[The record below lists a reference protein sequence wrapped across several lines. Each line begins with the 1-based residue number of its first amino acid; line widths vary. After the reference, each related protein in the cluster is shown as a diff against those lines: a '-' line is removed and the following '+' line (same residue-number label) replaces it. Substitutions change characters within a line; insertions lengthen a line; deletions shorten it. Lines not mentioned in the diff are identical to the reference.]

1 MTDKPSDRTVAG
13 APLPFQALDTE
24 GRIVAVNHHWEKLTG
39 YSESEMLGHYYA
51 ELVPEDHIE
60 GFMGKWKTLAET
72 GELSGAD
79 CFIRRKDGAILNVRV
94 FSSLDSEGGQAD
106 CMLVDITGF
115 RKTER
120 DLKESE
126 ERFRNLFEL
135 EPTPILIHDG
145 AKTVLANSA
154 CATFLGY
161 ESPQALEGVPVASFV
176 HPDDRAVV
184 AERVRRMMR
193 DNWTAPAVTERFVR
207 PDGTIAC
214 GEILASPVMFDG
226 QRMIH
231 VIAIDLSERMA
242 AEQALSESESSFRSL
257 FEYSG
262 DAIIVHDGRT
272 VSLANRRAR
281 SVFGLDYDADVRGID
296 LFDFVHPASHDEA
309 EDRIAALLSGNPR
322 PQILEMRLL
331 KADGTDWYAEAR
343 SVVLPIGGK
352 PYVSTL
358 LSDLTDRRRAEQ
370 ELASY
375 RDQLEVLL
383 AQRTESLERAMRQ
396 LDAVTA
402 VVSRTVEMR
411 DPYTAGH
418 QRRVAALAREI
429 AQKMGMDPEDIGY
442 LEVAA
447 HLHDVGKVSVPAE
460 ILSRPSKL
468 GELEFELVKCHVE
481 AGYEIVRSANL
492 PEPVAEIVYQHHERL
507 DGSGYPRGLV
517 SADLLPGARILMVA
531 DVVEAMCTH
540 RPYRPA
546 LGFACALEE
555 ISAGSGDLFDP
566 DVVAACH
573 AVVESGF
580 VFTDE
585 F

>member
-1 MTDKPSDRTVAG
+1 MTDKPSSRTVAG

-24 GRIVAVNHHWEKLTG
+24 GRIVAVNRHWEELTG

-51 ELVPEDHIE
+51 ELVPKDRLE
-60 GFMGKWKTLAET
+60 GFMGKWKTLSET

-79 CFIRRKDGAILNVRV
+79 CFIRHKDGTILNVRV
-94 FSSLDSEGGQAD
+94 FSSLNPEVGQAD

-120 DLKESE
+120 ALKESE

-145 AKTVLANSA
+145 VRTVLANSA
-154 CATFLGY
+154 CAAFLGY
-161 ESPQALEGVPVASFV
+161 ESSEALEGVPVASFV
-176 HPDDRAVV
+176 HPDDRSVV
-184 AERVRRMMR
+184 AERVQRMMR

-207 PDGTIAC
+207 LDGTIAC
-214 GEILASPVMFDG
+214 GEIFASPVTFDG

-231 VIAIDLSERMA
+231 VIALDLSERMA
-242 AEQALSESESSFRSL
+242 AEQALSDSESSFRSL

-272 VSLANRRAR
+272 VSLANRTAR
-281 SVFGLDYDADVRGID
+281 SVFGFEYDADVTGIG
-296 LFDFVHPASHDEA
+296 LYDFIHPDSHDMA
-309 EDRIAALLSGNPR
+309 EDRITALFTGEAR
-322 PQILEMRLL
+322 PKTAEMRLL

-383 AQRTESLERAMRQ
+383 AQRTESLERAMQQ

-429 AQKMGMDPEDIGY
+429 AEKMGMDSEDVGY

-460 ILSRPSKL
+460 ILSRPSQL

-546 LGFACALEE
+546 LGFACALEA
-555 ISAGSGDLFDP
+555 ISAGSGELFDP

>member
-1 MTDKPSDRTVAG
+1 MTDKPSSRTVAG

-24 GRIVAVNHHWEKLTG
+24 GRIVAINRHWEELTG
-39 YSESEMLGHYYA
+39 YSEREMLGHYYT
-51 ELVPEDHIE
+51 ELVPENHLE
-60 GFMGKWKTLAET
+60 GFMGRWAELAET
-72 GELSGAD
+72 GELSGVD
-79 CFIRRKDGAILNVRV
+79 CFIRRKDETILNVRV
-94 FSSLDSEGGQAD
+94 FSSLDEESGLAD

-120 DLKESE
+120 DLSESE
-126 ERFRNLFEL
+126 GRFRNLFEL

-154 CATFLGY
+154 CAAFLGY
-161 ESPQALEGVPVASFV
+161 ESPEALEGVPVASFV
-176 HPDDRAVV
+176 HPDDQSVV
-184 AERVRRMMR
+184 GQRVRRMMQ
-193 DNWTAPAVTERFVR
+193 DNWTAPAATERFVR
-207 PDGTIAC
+207 PDGTIVC
-214 GEILASPVMFDG
+214 GEIIASPVMFDG

-231 VIAIDLSERMA
+231 VIALDLSERMA

-272 VSLANRRAR
+272 VSLANRSARA
-281 SVFGLDYDADVRGID
+281 VFGFDYDEDVTGIT
-296 LFDFVHPASHDEA
+296 LFDFIHPDSHDIA
-309 EDRIAALLSGNPR
+309 EDRISALLNGEAR
-322 PQILEMRLL
+322 PKTVEMRLL

-375 RDQLEVLL
+375 RDQLEILL
-383 AQRTESLERAMRQ
+383 AQRTESLERVTQQ

-418 QRRVAALAREI
+418 QRRVAALARQI
-429 AQKMGMDPEDIGY
+429 AEKMGMDSEQVDY

-460 ILSRPSKL
+460 ILSRPSRL

-517 SADLLPGARILMVA
+517 SADLIPGARILMVA

-546 LGFACALEE
+546 LGFASALEE
-555 ISAGSGDLFDP
+555 IAAGSGDLFDP

-573 AVVESGF
+573 AVVEGGF
-580 VFTDE
+580 VFIDE

>member
-1 MTDKPSDRTVAG
+1 MTDKTIDRTVAG

-24 GRIVAVNHHWEKLTG
+24 GRIVAVNRHWEELTG

-51 ELVPEDHIE
+51 ELVPEDHLK
-60 GFMGKWKTLAET
+60 GFMGKWTILAET
-72 GELSGAD
+72 GELAGAD
-79 CFIRRKDGAILNVRV
+79 CFIRRKDGVVLNVRV
-94 FSSLDSEGGQAD
+94 FSRFDPEVGQAD

-120 DLKESE
+120 DLKDSE

-135 EPTPILIHDG
+135 EPNPILIHDG
-145 AKTVLANSA
+145 VRTVLANPA
-154 CATFLGY
+154 CAAFLGY
-161 ESPQALEGVPVASFV
+161 DNSGELEGVAVADLM
-176 HPDDRAVV
+176 HPDDLPVV

-214 GEILASPVMFDG
+214 GETIASPVMFDG

-231 VIAIDLSERMA
+231 VIAVDLSERMA

-262 DAIIVHDGRT
+262 DSIVVHDGRT

-281 SVFGLDYDADVRGID
+281 SVFGLDYDADVTGMA
-296 LFDFVHPASHDEA
+296 LFDFVHPDSRDQA
-309 EDRIAALLSGNPR
+309 EDRIAALLSGDAR
-322 PQILEMRLL
+322 PQVLEMRLL
-331 KADGTDWYAEAR
+331 KADGSDWYAEAR

-358 LSDLTDRRRAEQ
+358 LSDLTDRRRVEQ
-370 ELASY
+370 ELAGY

-383 AQRTESLERAMRQ
+383 VQRTESLERAMEQ

-418 QRRVAALAREI
+418 QRRVAALALQI
-429 AQKMGMDPEDIGY
+429 ARKMGMDSEDVGH

-447 HLHDVGKVSVPAE
+447 HLHDVGKISVPAE
-460 ILSRPSKL
+460 ILSRPSVL
-468 GELEFELVKCHVE
+468 GVLEFELVKCHVE
-481 AGYEIVRSANL
+481 AGYEIVRSAKL

-507 DGSGYPRGLV
+507 DGSGYPRGLK
-517 SADLLPGARILMVA
+517 SPDLLPGARILMVA

-546 LGFACALEE
+546 LGFAIALQE
-555 ISAGSGDLFDP
+555 ISAGSGHLFDR

-573 AVVESGF
+573 AVVEDGF

>member
-1 MTDKPSDRTVAG
+1 VA
-13 APLPFQALDTE
+13 
-24 GRIVAVNHHWEKLTG
+24 INHHWEELTG
-39 YSESEMLGHYYA
+39 YSESEMLGHFYA
-51 ELVPEDHIE
+51 ELVPESHLE
-60 GFMGKWKTLAET
+60 GFRGRWTELAET
-72 GELSGAD
+72 GELSGVD
-79 CFIRRKDGAILNVRV
+79 CFIRRKDGTILNVRV
-94 FSSLDSEGGQAD
+94 FSSLDRELGVAD

-120 DLKESE
+120 DLTESE

-145 AKTVLANSA
+145 ARTVLANSA
-154 CATFLGY
+154 CAAFLGY
-161 ESPQALEGVPVASFV
+161 ESPRALEGVSVASFV
-176 HPDDRAVV
+176 HPDDRPVV

-193 DNWTAPAVTERFVR
+193 DNWTAPAATERFVR
-207 PDGTIAC
+207 RDGTIVC
-214 GEILASPVMFDG
+214 GEIIASPVMFDG

-231 VIAIDLSERMA
+231 VIALDLSERMA

-262 DAIIVHDGRT
+262 DAIVVHDGRT
-272 VSLANRRAR
+272 VSLANRQAR
-281 SVFGLDYDADVRGID
+281 SVFGIEYDVDVTGIAV
-296 LFDFVHPASHDEA
+296 FDFIHPDSRDVA
-309 EDRIAALLSGNPR
+309 EDRIAALVNGEAR
-322 PQILEMRLL
+322 PKSVELRLL

-352 PYVSTL
+352 PYVSTM
-358 LSDLTDRRRAEQ
+358 LSDLTDRRRTEQ
-370 ELASY
+370 ELAGY

-429 AQKMGMDPEDIGY
+429 AEKMDMDSEQVDY

-460 ILSRPSKL
+460 ILSRPSRL

-566 DVVAACH
+566 DVVAACR

-580 VFTDE
+580 VFIDE